1 MSLKP
6 PTPGLRRLFNGSNST
21 VRVEILVPAGD
32 TLEVSDAVAE
42 QLAVRG
48 EFKEAA
54 AEPRSVEDA
63 PKPAKKAAARK
74 SGETA

>member
-21 VRVEILVPAGD
+21 ARVEILVPAGD
-32 TLEVSDAVAE
+32 TLEVSDVVAE
-42 QLAVRG
+42 QLAQRG

-54 AEPRSVEDA
+54 AAPAPEVDE
-63 PKPAKKAAARK
+63 PKPPRPRRK
-74 SGETA
+74 READ